1 MSAPAFQAS
10 YDDAR
15 PFAPGPL
22 EDDVPVQRIAR
33 PWGSPDM
40 SVVKANLA
48 PAVPF
53 PQDVLGNL
61 WPLASDLAAGA
72 GAPVEYV
79 ATSII
84 AVAASL
90 IGAKRWVRAWEGY
103 DDPCILWAAV
113 VGDPSSNKSP
123 AIDAATRMLRTMEA
137 EMAEQHRTV
146 LMSFAA
152 VAERA
157 KAERKAWEDQ
167 VKQATKDNVATPSMP
182 DAADAPDAP
191 ERKRLVVQDSTPEE
205 MAAIL
210 GANVNGTLH
219 LRDEL
224 AGWLDS
230 FERYSAGGRSFW
242 LEAYGGRPFV
252 VDRKS
257 QSKPLMV
264 PFNGVSVLGG
274 IQPEKLRDA
283 LLGVADDGLI
293 ARFMWVW
300 PEAIRFRRPRQVADT
315 SRLEGIYRRLHQM
328 YRPATE
334 QVIIPLE
341 PRAADIFEQWIAEND
356 EDVRQGAGLYAS
368 WAGKARGLALRLSLV
383 LEFLGWADSDGREPA
398 TVSVQSIVNAL
409 RLIDDFLKPHARR
422 VFGDAALPPVEKDAA
437 ALARFIL
444 KEGLQRVN
452 ARDIQRK
459 SSLPTLKCKQDVEAA
474 TEALMDAGWLR
485 DAPSRQGEAP
495 GRQRKDYLVNPAVHG
510 GPHA

>member
-1 MSAPAFQAS
+1 MSAPAFQAN
-10 YDDAR
+10 YEDAR
-15 PFAPGPL
+15 PFAPGSL
-22 EDDVPVQRIAR
+22 EDDMPVQRIAR
-33 PWGSPDM
+33 PWGRPDM
-40 SVVKANLA
+40 SVTKANLA

-53 PQDVLGNL
+53 PQNVLGNL

-72 GAPVEYV
+72 GSPVEYV

-123 AIDAATRMLRTMEA
+123 AIDAATRVLRTMED
-137 EMAEQHRTV
+137 ELSEQHRTV

-157 KAERKAWEDQ
+157 KAERKAWEDK

-182 DAADAPDAP
+182 DAAEAPDAP

-210 GANVNGTLH
+210 AANINGTLH

-242 LEAYGGRPFV
+242 LEAYGGRPFT

-257 QSKPLMV
+257 QAKPLRV

-300 PEAIRFRRPRQVADT
+300 PEAIRFKRPRQVADT
-315 SRLEGIYRRLHQM
+315 ARLESIYRRLYQL

-341 PRAADIFEQWIAEND
+341 ARAADIFEQWIAEND

-383 LEFLGWADSDGREPA
+383 LEFLAWADGDGREPV

-452 ARDIQRK
+452 ARDIQRN

-495 GRQRKDYLVNPAVHG
+495 GRQRKDYLVNPGVHG
-510 GPHA
+510 GANA